1 MTGKAYT
8 EDLDDVLYRL
18 YKTGE
23 HVLLQKIMEVHSVE
37 W

>member
-1 MTGKAYT
+1 MFV

-18 YKTGE
+18 YKTGQ
-23 HVLLQKIMEVHSVE
+23 HVLLQEVMEVHSVE